1 MAHRLQFRRDTKARW
16 LEIDPVLMEGEIGFE
31 TDTHNGKVGD
41 GVSKYSELE
50 YSNTIAFESIT
61 QILGQSTTLVPSQ
74 KLVTDEINRI
84 DEIIGPWDSTN
95 NETITDEIGE
105 HYAEESDENYNKGL
119 WGQMRNTRGRLS
131 KVEEYNDT
139 VYLNQID
146 DINLSQI
153 QNKKI
158 FTILHSE
165 NKAIPIGKLITF
177 SDDWMHALTQVF
189 ITYCNLKEDGTLDIS
204 EDSLVAHTHN
214 DIFIYHRYFMSS
226 WSVWMDYLD
235 NPNSRISTLEE
246 YVDKIDLSELD
257 NIAID
262 ADSYLSAIQ
271 NKKEYAVIQ
280 NFDTLGDIVVGRL
293 TMISDNMHHT
303 ISQIFT
309 THFLLNEDGTL
320 STGHNHNK
328 IFIYHR
334 VKYIRDLT
342 TWSAWEEYNKENE
355 TTDSNQT
362 KIIAQHDTLLNPMTL
377 TLNGGGLYEKGT
389 TQTINLTWSAMKGN
403 SPITPVSLLEVYVN
417 DVMIPVEDMLY
428 SEQITESKRFKVMAK
443 FSYDVLGETVTISDT
458 KYASATFVGAM
469 WFGFS
474 EYDTMSEID
483 MTTGTFIKQPLKT
496 SPSGTYTFN
505 NPENG
510 YLWLCIPDNM
520 TINKVTMS
528 GFDVPVTELNEG
540 GVPGYR
546 NFRSDNELVAGNY
559 TIVIS

>member
-1 MAHRLQFRRDTKARW
+1 MAHRLQFRRDTRERW

-31 TDTHNGKVGD
+31 TDTHNGKIGD

-84 DEIIGPWDSTN
+84 DEAIGSWDFSENDDIKT
-95 NETITDEIGE
+95 EIGS
-105 HYAEESDENYNKGL
+105 YYNDENEDLRSL
-119 WGQMRNTRGRLS
+119 WGQMRNTKGRLS
-131 KVEEYNDT
+131 KVEEYVDT
-139 VYLNQID
+139 IYLNQID
-146 DINLSQI
+146 DIA
-153 QNKKI
+153 K
-158 FTILHSE
+158 T
-165 NKAIPIGKLITF
+165 A
-177 SDDWMHALTQVF
+177 
-189 ITYCNLKEDGTLDIS
+189 
-204 EDSLVAHTHN
+204 N
-214 DIFIYHRYFMSS
+214 DF
-226 WSVWMDYLD
+226 LQ
-235 NPNSRISTLEE
+235 
-246 YVDKIDLSELD
+246 
-257 NIAID
+257 
-262 ADSYLSAIQ
+262 AIQ
-271 NKKEYAVIQ
+271 NKKEYAVML
-280 NFDTLGDIVVGRL
+280 NTVVVGRL
-293 TMISDNMHHT
+293 TMISDNINHT
-303 ISQIFT
+303 ISQILT

-320 STGHNHNK
+320 STTSHNHNK

-334 VKYIRDLT
+334 VKHINDLT

-362 KIIAQHDTLLNPMTL
+362 KIISQHDTLLNPMTL
-377 TLNGGGLYEKGT
+377 TLNGDGLYEKGT

-403 SPITPVSLLEVYVN
+403 SPITPVSLLEVWVN
-417 DVMIPVEDMLY
+417 DVQIPVNDVSY

-496 SPSGTYTFN
+496 SPSGTYTFYN
-505 NPENG
+505 QKNG

-546 NFRSDNELVAGNY
+546 NFRSDNELVSGNY

>member
-1 MAHRLQFRRDTKARW
+1 MAHRLQFRRDTRARW
-16 LEIDPVLMEGEIGFE
+16 LEIDPVLLEGEIGFE

-50 YSNTIAFESIT
+50 YSNTVAFESIT

-74 KLVTDEINRI
+74 KLVTNEINRI
-84 DEIIGPWDSTN
+84 DETIGPWDSTN

-105 HYAEESDENYNKGL
+105 HYVEESDENYNKGL

-139 VYLNQID
+139 IYLNQID

-177 SDDWMHALTQVF
+177 SDDWRHTLTQVF
-189 ITYCNLKEDGTLDIS
+189 ITYCYLKEDGTLDIS
-204 EDSLVAHTHN
+204 DSLSTHTHN

-257 NIAID
+257 NIATTGND
-262 ADSYLSAIQ
+262 FLHEIQ

-280 NFDTLGDIVVGRL
+280 NFDTLVDVVVGRL

-303 ISQIFT
+303 ISQILT

-334 VKYIRDLT
+334 VKYIGDLT

-403 SPITPVSLLEVYVN
+403 SPITPVSLLEVWVN
-417 DVMIPVEDMLY
+417 DVMIPVDDVSY

-505 NPENG
+505 NPVNG

>member
-1 MAHRLQFRRDTKARW
+1 MAHRLQFRRDTRARW

-41 GVSKYSELE
+41 GISKYSELE

-74 KLVTDEINRI
+74 KLVTNEINRI
-84 DEIIGPWDSTN
+84 DETIGPWDSTN

-165 NKAIPIGKLITF
+165 NRAIPIGKLITF

-257 NIAID
+257 NIATTGND
-262 ADSYLSAIQ
+262 FLHAIQ

-280 NFDTLGDIVVGRL
+280 NFDTLGDVVVGRL
-293 TMISDNMHHT
+293 TMISDNIHHT
-303 ISQIFT
+303 ISQILT
-309 THFLLNEDGTL
+309 THLLLNEDGTL
-320 STGHNHNK
+320 STAHNHNK

-334 VKYIRDLT
+334 VKYIGDLT
-342 TWSAWEEYNKENE
+342 TWSVWEEYNKENE

-403 SPITPVSLLEVYVN
+403 SPITPVSLLEVWVN
-417 DVMIPVEDMLY
+417 DVMLPVDDVSY

-483 MTTGTFIKQPLKT
+483 MTTGTFIKQSLKT

-505 NPENG
+505 NPVNG

-528 GFDVPVTELNEG
+528 GFDVPITELNEG